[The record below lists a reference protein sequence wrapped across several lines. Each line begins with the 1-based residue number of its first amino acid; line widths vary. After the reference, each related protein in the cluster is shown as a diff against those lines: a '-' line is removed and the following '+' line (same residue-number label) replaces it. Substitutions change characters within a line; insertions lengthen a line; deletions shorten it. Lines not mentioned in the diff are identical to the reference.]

1 MSECLFVYRENQIRI
16 EFTMQPIEESYAALN
31 KYNLIFND
39 GNAERVDS
47 LSYGWKKVT
56 TQVSTT
62 IAYTYVDIDVRVCVY
77 YFMSYREKWCPYVTA
92 QVLEH
97 RSPFI
102 AMFISIS
109 IFKSGVDLMC
119 THALLM

>member
-1 MSECLFVYRENQIRI
+1 MCSLRLSRENQIRI

-56 TQVSTT
+56 SQVSSDN
-62 IAYTYVDIDVRVCVY
+62 Y
-77 YFMSYREKWCPYVTA
+77 
-92 QVLEH
+92 
-97 RSPFI
+97 
-102 AMFISIS
+102 
-109 IFKSGVDLMC
+109 
-119 THALLM
+119 

>member
-77 YFMSYREKWCPYVTA
+77 YFMSYREK
-92 QVLEH
+92 
-97 RSPFI
+97 
-102 AMFISIS
+102 
-109 IFKSGVDLMC
+109 
-119 THALLM
+119 